1 MIEIKAGGN
10 LNILQTIVLL
20 CLKLFTFY
28 VSGILDG
35 HLHRSD
41 DILRIIKGSKSFN
54 SSSGRETSSERCLD
68 SERGV
73 EPIELR

>member
-20 CLKLFTFY
+20 CLMLFTFY

-41 DILRIIKGSKSFN
+41 DIFRINGFCSTWNKRK
-54 SSSGRETSSERCLD
+54 
-68 SERGV
+68 
-73 EPIELR
+73 

>member
-28 VSGILDG
+28 VSGILNG

-41 DILRIIKGSKSFN
+41 DILRIIRFCSTWNKM
-54 SSSGRETSSERCLD
+54 E
-68 SERGV
+68 
-73 EPIELR
+73 